1 MFGVSLKW
9 VKLIIKYS
17 TFSLVLNYWWP
28 CHWLFHLTLIRPSL
42 VGCWFEAD
50 IDVLELAELNIIFS
64 FTEYISFYK
73 IFAGVLERQP
83 VLQKIGDRRQELSR
97 QHFTSNVN
105 SILFI
110 IHFSNSIK
118 ILVYKI
124 SFTRKTIFSVFEIR
138 NIFHNSLDFFP
149 SVVDRDI
156 SGWINNTVEVSSVL
170 SRHSPW
176 SWMI

>member
-1 MFGVSLKW
+1 M
-9 VKLIIKYS
+9 
-17 TFSLVLNYWWP
+17 
-28 CHWLFHLTLIRPSL
+28 TLPSL

-50 IDVLELAELNIIFS
+50 LDELELTELDIIFS
-64 FTEYISFYK
+64 FTEYISFYE
-73 IFAGVLERQP
+73 IFSGVLERQP

-124 SFTRKTIFSVFEIR
+124 SFTRKTIFSVCEIR
-138 NIFHNSLDFFP
+138 NIFHNCLDFFP
-149 SVVDRDI
+149 ICCWQGDFCMNKQYSWGQLSSQSTFIMIV
-156 SGWINNTVEVSSVL
+156 NNIGK
-170 SRHSPW
+170 P
-176 SWMI
+176 